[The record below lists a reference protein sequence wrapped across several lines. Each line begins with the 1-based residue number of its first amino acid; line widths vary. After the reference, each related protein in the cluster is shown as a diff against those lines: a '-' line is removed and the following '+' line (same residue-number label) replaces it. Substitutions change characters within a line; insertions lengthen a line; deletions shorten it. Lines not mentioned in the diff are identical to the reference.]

1 MIAYNPAGT
10 NHDKVR
16 LYDYERHRL
25 DQVGLGRR
33 VCRLQRRLGD
43 RRFGHEQR
51 SDHKPFELA
60 GVDAALVIEYGVWSN
75 PNYHK
80 ATDAVETAGYI
91 DYAYA
96 TKVTRGVLGYLATAA
111 GLQATSGL
119 LTATVAGQDL
129 ILDYAADANG
139 IADIRV
145 RATDTQDL
153 YAEDTFRVTVSAVND
168 PPSME
173 LINAITELRED
184 ADTAIGLKLAD
195 ILMSDDD
202 QGSNTLSLSG
212 ADAALFTVDGSA
224 LYLKA
229 GVSLDYETNPVL
241 DVVVEVDDPTVG
253 SAPDDT
259 VTLAVTVLDVD
270 EVPPRVTGFF
280 VRGSNWSAEYLSL
293 LATNNLGTV
302 TGGFRLL
309 DGASQVA
316 NAGLITWATIDQ
328 ISVSFSENVTL
339 GQDSLRL
346 LNSANEDLTFAGTG
360 GFSYDLASNTANWT
374 LAAPLE
380 RNRFLIALDAA
391 TIADAAGAA
400 LTANGPPR
408 QRRTPPAEMVRQAET
423 SISVSTTCRAT

>member
-1 MIAYNPAGT
+1 M
-10 NHDKVR
+10 
-16 LYDYERHRL
+16 
-25 DQVGLGRR
+25 
-33 VCRLQRRLGD
+33 
-43 RRFGHEQR
+43 
-51 SDHKPFELA
+51 
-60 GVDAALVIEYGVWSN
+60 
-75 PNYHK
+75 
-80 ATDAVETAGYI
+80 
-91 DYAYA
+91 
-96 TKVTRGVLGYLATAA
+96 
-111 GLQATSGL
+111 
-119 LTATVAGQDL
+119 
-129 ILDYAADANG
+129 
-139 IADIRV
+139 
-145 RATDTQDL
+145 
-153 YAEDTFRVTVSAVND
+153 ND
-168 PPSME
+168 PPSVE

-184 ADTAIGLKLAD
+184 ADTATGLKLAD

-229 GVSLDYETNPVL
+229 AVSLDYETNPVL

-259 VTLAVTVLDVD
+259 VILAVTVLDVD

-280 VRGSNWSAEYLSL
+280 VRGSNSSAEYLSL

-328 ISVSFSENVTL
+328 ISVSFSENVEP

-391 TIADAAGAA
+391 TIARRRRALQLAG
-400 LTANGPPR
+400 NGPPR